1 MLEREDFIRKTSEE
15 FLRLVSSC
23 NSAVKLIANMIIKN
37 VDWKWTQW
45 ICDVE
50 LTYLLDY
57 KIFLL
62 CKIAFEGQ
70 AFSPTIEIERIWR
83 YHLND
88 PRAYMEMSN
97 VLKTTF
103 DYHCEENVPK
113 RLRIQKIIL

>member
-23 NSAVKLIANMIIKN
+23 NCSFVVKLIVANIIINN

-50 LTYLLDY
+50 LKYLLDY

-62 CKIAFEGQ
+62 CCKITFEGQ
-70 AFSPTIEIERIWR
+70 AFSTTIEIVRIWR

-88 PRAYMEMSN
+88 PRAYMQMSN
-97 VLKTTF
+97 VLKTTI
-103 DYHCEENVPK
+103 DYHCEEIVNN
-113 RLRIQKIIL
+113 ICC